1 MLKLSHQISI
11 PQTKPAW
18 PPSEA
23 WRNLVSQ
30 ILEELALYI
39 PNFTNSQKC
48 LFLSNRLSKTHTVGQ
63 KAPHYGAKGPIPG
76 GPKGPPALR
85 RG

>member
-39 PNFTNSQKC
+39 PKDIYKHKITTNNEVFLTIHFIASTSQY
-48 LFLSNRLSKTHTVGQ
+48 TVQ
-63 KAPHYGAKGPIPG
+63 CTIVLLLY
-76 GPKGPPALR
+76 
-85 RG
+85 